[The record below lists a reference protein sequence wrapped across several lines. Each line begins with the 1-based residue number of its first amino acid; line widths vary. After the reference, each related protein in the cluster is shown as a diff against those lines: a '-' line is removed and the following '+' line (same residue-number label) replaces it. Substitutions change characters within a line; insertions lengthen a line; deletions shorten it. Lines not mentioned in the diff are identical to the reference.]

1 MFDQLFRR
9 RAAVRRHLNSPLSQE
24 RLEYL
29 QYCAKQGY
37 RVSTLRTLAS
47 DLLEIQNLLG
57 LATSS
62 EFIGVEAVQAA
73 VDQRLWPRLRH
84 SNHIDGQQRRE
95 CLLFCAI
102 RWLRFMKRLRPP
114 SVPLPVYQPL
124 KEDFADYLRVERNL
138 SAETI
143 RTRCGRVEDFLR
155 WFFRNHESLRQ
166 LTIADLDEA
175 IARKGRDDGYARS
188 STQGYASDL
197 RTFVR
202 YAESKGWCSP
212 GSAAGVVAPRVY
224 RGERLPRG
232 PFWNDVQRLIATTEG
247 DQPQDLR
254 GRAVTL
260 LLSVYALRSGEVRAL
275 RLDDVDWERNL
286 LFIPRTKGRRTEA
299 YPLSPTVGE
308 AIVRYLQEARPRS
321 SYREIFLTVEAPIRP
336 LSGAAI
342 WRIVAKRAR
351 ALDPPV
357 VPHGAHALRH
367 ACATH
372 LLEQGLS
379 LKEIGDHLGHR
390 ALSST
395 ARYASVNLTG
405 LREVAN
411 LSLGGLL

>member
-1 MFDQLFRR
+1 MFNQLFTRPWAR
-9 RAAVRRHLNSPLSQE
+9 QRHVNSPLLKE
-24 RLEYL
+24 RLDYL
-29 QYCAKQGY
+29 RHCAEQGY
-37 RVSTLRTLAS
+37 KLVVLRQMAQ
-47 DLLEIQNLLG
+47 DLLRIQNLLG
-57 LATSS
+57 LAVSS
-62 EFIGVEAVQAA
+62 NAIDPAA
-73 VDQRLWPRLRH
+73 VEVAVKHCVRHRTRH
-84 SNHIDGQQRRE
+84 SSYKDARRKY
-95 CLLFCAI
+95 LFSLAI
-102 RWLRFMKRLRPP
+102 HWLRFLKRLRLP
-114 SVPLPVYQPL
+114 SVALPVYQPL
-124 KEDFADYLRVERNL
+124 KQEFADYLRVQKDL

-143 RTRCGRVEDFLR
+143 RTWCGRVEDFLR
-155 WFFRNHESLRQ
+155 WFFHNHDSLRQ

-175 IARKGRDDGYARS
+175 IARKGRDDGYARA
-188 STQGYASDL
+188 TLQGYAGTV

-212 GSAAGVVAPRVY
+212 GLAAGVVSPRVY

-254 GRAVTL
+254 DRAVL
-260 LLSVYALRSGEVRAL
+260 LLLAVYALRSGEVRAL
-275 RLDDVDWERNL
+275 KLDDVDWERDL
-286 LFIPRTKGRRTEA
+286 LLIPRTKGRRTEL

-308 AIVRYLQEARPRS
+308 AIVHYLQEARPRS

-336 LSGAAI
+336 LSGAAV
-342 WRIVAKRAR
+342 WKIVAKRAR

-372 LLEQGLS
+372 LLDQGFS
-379 LKEIGDHLGHR
+379 LKEIGEHLGHR

>member
-9 RAAVRRHLNSPLSQE
+9 RAGVRRHLNSPLLQE
-24 RLEYL
+24 RLGYL
-29 QYCAKQGY
+29 QYCANQGY
-37 RVSTLRTLAS
+37 RLSTLRTLAS

-62 EFIGVEAVQAA
+62 GSIGVETVQAA
-73 VDQRLWPRLRH
+73 VGQRLWPRLRH
-84 SNHIDGQQRRE
+84 SNHVDGQQRRE

-114 SVPLPVYQPL
+114 SVALPVYQPL
-124 KEDFADYLRVERNL
+124 KEEFADYLRVERGL

-155 WFFRNHESLRQ
+155 WFFDNHESLRQ

-175 IARKGRDDGYARS
+175 IARKGRDDGYARV
-188 STQGYASDL
+188 TLQGYASAL

-202 YAESKGWCSP
+202 YAESKGWCST
-212 GSAAGVVAPRVY
+212 GLAAGVVSPRVY

-254 GRAVTL
+254 DRAVLL

-275 RLDDVDWERNL
+275 KLDDVDWERNL
-286 LFIPRTKGRRTEA
+286 LFIPRTKGRRMEP

-308 AIVRYLQEARPRS
+308 AIVRYLQAARPRS
-321 SYREIFLTVEAPIRP
+321 SCREIFLTMIAPIRP
-336 LSGAAI
+336 VSGSAI

-351 ALDPPV
+351 SLNPPV
-357 VPHGAHALRH
+357 VPYGAHVLRH

-372 LLEQGLS
+372 LLEQGFS

-395 ARYASVNLTG
+395 TRYY
-405 LREVAN
+405 
-411 LSLGGLL
+411 